1 MANYTAQQLADIRA
15 AYALGAVEVDTPNM
29 HTKFRSLDEM
39 ERIIRNVSADVE
51 GASGAVRASFAVFSR
66 D

>member
-1 MANYTAQQLADIRA
+1 
-15 AYALGAVEVDTPNM
+15 VEVDTPNM